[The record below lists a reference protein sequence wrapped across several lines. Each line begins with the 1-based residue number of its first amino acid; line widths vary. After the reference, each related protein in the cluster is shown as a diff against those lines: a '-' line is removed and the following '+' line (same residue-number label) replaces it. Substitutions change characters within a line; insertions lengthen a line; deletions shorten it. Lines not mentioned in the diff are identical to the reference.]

1 MEVVSKENVSKGAL
15 PTAAA
20 VTAHRGSGH
29 CPPWQR
35 SDAPLMEV
43 VFKENVSKG
52 ALPTAAAAKRREGR

>member
-1 MEVVSKENVSKGAL
+1 MEVVSKENVFKGAL

-35 SDAPLMEV
+35 FDAPLMEV
-43 VFKENVSKG
+43 VFKDNVSKG
-52 ALPTAAAAKRREGR
+52 APDATSRC

>member
-1 MEVVSKENVSKGAL
+1 MEVVFKDNVSKGAL

-35 SDAPLMEV
+35 FDAPLMEV
-43 VFKENVSKG
+43 VFKDNVFKG
-52 ALPTAAAAKRREGR
+52 APDATSRC